1 MTAWTAAFPALVR
14 DVISLAKP
22 RVTALVLCTTA
33 GGLYLA
39 PGVVAAPLVL
49 FTLLATAMTVGA
61 ANTLNCYL
69 ERDVDGLMERTRD
82 RPLPAGRLDPRLALA
97 VGLALAVVS
106 VPLLTIVVNPL
117 TALLGAVALVTYVLV
132 YTPLKLRSP
141 IALLVGAV
149 PGAIPPLM
157 GWTAATGS
165 LDPPGLAL
173 FAVLFFWQ
181 VPHFLAIALCR
192 KEDYLIAGLRTLP
205 IVRGDRAARVH
216 LALWALALVPT
227 TLSLVPLGV
236 AGRLYLIAASLLGA
250 AFIGACLWGLR
261 RDPGRAWA
269 RRVFLASIAYLA
281 LLFAALMI
289 DAT

>member
-1 MTAWTAAFPALVR
+1 VTARTAAFPALVR

-39 PGVVAAPLVL
+39 PDAVATPLVL
-49 FTLLATAMTVGA
+49 LTLLATAMTVGA

-69 ERDVDGLMERTRD
+69 ERDVDGLMERTRN

-106 VPLLTIVVNPL
+106 VPLLTIFVNPL
-117 TALLGAVALVTYVLV
+117 TGLLGAVALVTYVLV

-157 GWTAATGS
+157 GWTAVTGS
-165 LDPPGLAL
+165 LDLPGLAL
-173 FAVLFFWQ
+173 FAVLFLWQ
-181 VPHFLAIALCR
+181 VPHFLAIALYR

-205 IVRGDRAARVH
+205 VVRGDRAARVH